1 MEKRFLT
8 EALFLQVE
16 PLYANRQMGNSSIHN
31 PDRVS
36 TPGQDYTDERMVA
49 AQNFCGCHKRSF
61 VGVIPIF
68 NSWHRCFYSILFCL
82 KEFSIIFA
90 ALCLCYSRPG
100 GGIGRRA
107 GLKIQ

>member
-8 EALFLQVE
+8 EALFLQVG

-61 VGVIPIF
+61 VGVT
-68 NSWHRCFYSILFCL
+68 LVL
-82 KEFSIIFA
+82 M
-90 ALCLCYSRPG
+90 
-100 GGIGRRA
+100 
-107 GLKIQ
+107 